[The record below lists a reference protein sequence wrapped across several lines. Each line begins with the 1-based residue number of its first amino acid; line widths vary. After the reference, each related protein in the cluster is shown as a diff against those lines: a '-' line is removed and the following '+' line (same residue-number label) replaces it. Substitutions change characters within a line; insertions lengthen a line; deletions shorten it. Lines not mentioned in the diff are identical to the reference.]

1 MKLKKSPKADLEKK
15 KTLFLQTGFIISL
28 ALALLAFEWKSYEKL
43 DIDIPDRTPFNVP
56 EEKIPVPE
64 DKKLP
69 PPPEP
74 PKTTTEIVIVDN
86 DVDVED
92 KVDIDVNMDFDE
104 ALPKWTPSLP
114 DEVAVEGNEPFIAV
128 EENPQFPGGNTARVR
143 YLANNI
149 KYPKTARELGIQGT
163 VYLSFIVEKDG
174 SVTNV
179 EILRGIG
186 YGCDEEALR
195 VVRDM
200 PKWKPGKQREKPVR
214 VQFSMPVRFVL
225 Q

>member
-43 DIDIPDRTPFNVP
+43 EIDIPDRRPMDVP
-56 EEKIPVPE
+56 EEKIPVTE

-74 PKTTTEIVIVDN
+74 PKTITEIDIVDN
-86 DVDVED
+86 NVDVED
-92 KVDIDVNMDFDE
+92 VVDIDVNMDSDE
-104 ALPKWTPSLP
+104 AVPKWTPSLP
-114 DEVAVEGNEPFIAV
+114 DEVDVEENQPFIAV
-128 EENPQFPGGNTARVR
+128 EEDPQFPGGNTARVR

-195 VVRDM
+195 VVRKM
-200 PKWKPGKQREKPVR
+200 PKWEPGKQREKPVR
-214 VQFSMPVRFVL
+214 VQFSMPVKFVL